1 MSYYQSSIFIT
12 SLVII
17 WIFALVFKRTM
28 TFDLFPSL
36 ILALKDP
43 IKYYKQGFLISK
55 LLLDSK
61 ILTQNWIILF
71 LKMALVSC
79 FLTAN
84 TKTSNLPIVRLIPR
98 SRKYFIIIVIFKK
111 YFKILTIQGCFFFF
125 LFFCYGI
132 FCIYHNFFLSYS

>member
-1 MSYYQSSIFIT
+1 MSHYQFSVFIT

-17 WIFALVFKRTM
+17 WIFALVFKRVM
-28 TFDLFPSL
+28 TFNLFPSL

-61 ILTQNWIILF
+61 ILMQNWIILF

-79 FLTAN
+79 FLMAN
-84 TKTSNLPIVRLIPR
+84 TKTSNLPTVRLIPR
-98 SRKYFIIIVIFKK
+98 SKKYFVIIVISKK
-111 YFKILTIQGCFFFF
+111 YFKILTIQGYFFFL
-125 LFFCYGI
+125 LFFCYSI
-132 FCIYHNFFLSYS
+132 FCI